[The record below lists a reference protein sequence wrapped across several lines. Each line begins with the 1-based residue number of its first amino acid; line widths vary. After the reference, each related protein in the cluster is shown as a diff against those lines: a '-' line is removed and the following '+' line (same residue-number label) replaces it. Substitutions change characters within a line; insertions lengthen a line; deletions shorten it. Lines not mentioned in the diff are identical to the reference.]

1 MFTLKTIVNGDV
13 SLRSESSLLI
23 IKLGSP
29 RFIELLDKFKNW
41 SNPDYAIE
49 TPAVYEDAE
58 CTKTLQEEELIVS
71 EKSIDHVDVQKDCIA
86 IIVTECESITHP
98 NMKEFNGQM
107 FEFIYKGES
116 AYITDANGHTV
127 EVVR

>member
-13 SLRSESSLLI
+13 SLRSENCLSI
-23 IKLGSP
+23 IKQGSP
-29 RFIELLDKFKNW
+29 RFAELLEKFHDW
-41 SNPDYAIE
+41 SNPDYAVE
-49 TPAVYEDAE
+49 NPAVYEDIE
-58 CTKTLQEEELIVS
+58 CTKALQNEELIVS

-86 IIVTECESITHP
+86 IIITECESITHP

-107 FEFIYKGES
+107 YEFIYKGEA

-127 EVVR
+127 EAIR

>member
-13 SLRSESSLLI
+13 SLRSEESLQI
-23 IKLGSP
+23 IKQGSD
-29 RFIELLDKFKNW
+29 RFEKLLDMFSDW

-49 TPAVYEDAE
+49 IPAVFGDQDGREV
-58 CTKTLQEEELIVS
+58 LQDDDLIVS
-71 EKSIDHVDVQKDCIA
+71 EKSNDRVDVQKDCIA